1 MAVSDPRRTFTGPAR
16 HSSCLYD
23 ERQRTMQLGRRKAG
37 IGGDIMTV
45 SAKSQV
51 AQMARYHGWATGRI
65 LSSIEPLPEEVY
77 RRPCGLFFRSIHGT
91 LNHLLLT
98 DSEIWYPRF
107 SEGRSASLPLDA
119 ELESDRAV
127 LASRL
132 ITAASQWSGYV
143 DSLSETALAG
153 DLHYTMTTGQRRA
166 LPMPAALLHVF
177 NHATHHRGQI
187 TAAISM
193 LGFEYEPLDLP
204 FLIFSELPS

>member
-1 MAVSDPRRTFTGPAR
+1 
-16 HSSCLYD
+16 
-23 ERQRTMQLGRRKAG
+23 
-37 IGGDIMTV
+37 MTV

-51 AQMARYHGWATGRI
+51 AQMARYHGWATERL
-65 LSSIEPLPEEVY
+65 LSSIEPLPEEPY
-77 RRPCGLFFRSIHGT
+77 RQPCGLFFRSIHGT

-107 SEGRSASLPLDA
+107 SGGYLASLALDA

-132 ITAASQWSGYV
+132 ITAASQWSRYV

-166 LPMPAALLHVF
+166 LPMSAALLHVF

-193 LGFEYEPLDLP
+193 LGFEYQPLDLP